1 MRKVVQRVGP
11 QPGTGR
17 LFGVGRLLVADR
29 WLGINGVLL
38 EGTVAATAPAKTKER
53 ARMRTASFIV
63 GYSLGI

>member
-1 MRKVVQRVGP
+1 
-11 QPGTGR
+11 
-17 LFGVGRLLVADR
+17 VGRLLVADR